1 VNVTCLAPGAVKTEL
16 YDRGSKAAHAAAR
29 LGLLADPGTVARA
42 GVRGMLRRKALV
54 LPGADAKLMAYGMAV
69 IPRWLIGLVR
79 KHTHYLP
86 KPGA

>member
-16 YDRGSKAAHAAAR
+16 YDRGSKAVQVAAR
-29 LGLLADPGTVARA
+29 LGLLADPRTVARA

-54 LPGADAKLMAYGMAV
+54 LPGAGAMLMAYGMAL

-79 KHTHYLP
+79 RHTHYLP
-86 KPGA
+86 KPNA